1 MTLMLRHWAL
11 LLVMASASG
20 FAQFPLLRSLEVR
33 SGQRR
38 PQIAHVVQDAS
49 GLLWAGSDLGV
60 MRTDGERVEA
70 MIRMDGAQVTAMNV
84 LGRDVLVAFSNGV
97 LTSCSSMGC
106 DTLLKDSLLA
116 EHPLRAMAFG
126 ADGSICLASYGGG
139 VLFWDSGVVQRLR
152 YSDGLPDEHVNDV
165 AWLEDDRF
173 IVATDQGLAVLSPR
187 GVESV
192 FDGAAGA
199 PDNLVMA
206 VATLPDGSVVAG
218 TDRSGVFQ
226 WRPGT
231 NTARSI
237 GTEQITSRV
246 TDIAVEEH
254 RVWVGTEDAG
264 VVVIEMDSVASV
276 YLHPGTTGPI
286 TGMWTDREGQVW
298 WCDGSERIHRADPA
312 ILYVPEH
319 EGVDLR
325 AVSALCVDGM
335 DRIWFASPEGL
346 FHHPTAFSEGRH
358 LQRMSLQ
365 IDPRTP
371 IVSLAATRSGTI
383 WAATFGSGVF
393 AITPSGEVR
402 HHTEQG
408 GLRNMNVLA
417 ARAAGDSVWFA
428 TLDGACLWD
437 GNGFKDLVGTG
448 GFTFDVLPQ
457 GKDQALVATDG
468 QGILRYADGSTES
481 LRSSANTFYS
491 LIADGAS
498 GQAWAMGPTAGICK
512 VANGRANCT
521 GAGLPLFKDDV
532 FALAMVRDRVLALGK
547 AGVWAHDPLSGAW
560 IDLSGRIG
568 TTGAEAELNA
578 VARSNDGAV
587 WFACDRGIVRLR
599 LTERHFDNSIPVVI
613 TGILIN
619 GDPVPVATSVR
630 TSHDR
635 NDLTLRFA
643 GINYPDPGR
652 IRFEYSIGENGNVLR
667 SRDRELAFTGL
678 TPGVHR
684 IRLRAFVEG
693 MDGDA
698 QWTTILITVAP
709 PWWRLPW
716 VIALFVSLAL
726 AILVLII
733 RARERRMRIRE
744 GLEQEKVR
752 FQLEALRS
760 QVDPHFLFNS
770 FNTLAALIETDPPSA
785 LEHVDEL
792 STFFRS
798 ILLVR
803 DKDLI
808 PLEEELELLHRYFG
822 LEKHRFGAAID
833 LLVRIEEEID
843 AYRIVPLTLQLLMEN
858 ALKHNVATVKEP
870 LQVLVTIEAGDVVV
884 RNAIRPRASAAR
896 STGFGLESIIKR
908 YSAISAKP
916 VVVAPGGGE
925 FSVRI
930 PLITAS

>member
-1 MTLMLRHWAL
+1 MMLRHWSL
-11 LLVMASASG
+11 LLIMASATAL
-20 FAQFPLLRSLEVR
+20 AQFPLLRSLEVR

-38 PQIAHVVQDAS
+38 PRITHLVQDEL
-49 GLLWAGSDLGV
+49 GLIWTGSDLGV

-70 MIRMDGAQVTAMNV
+70 MMRMEAAAVTAMNV
-84 LGRDVLVAFSNGV
+84 RGEDVLIAFSNGV
-97 LTSCSSMGC
+97 VTSCSAMRC
-106 DTLLKDSLLA
+106 DTLLQDPLLA

-126 ADGSICLASYGGG
+126 ADGSMCLASYGGG
-139 VLFWDSGVVQRLR
+139 VLFVNAGVVQRFG

-165 AWLEDDRF
+165 AWLNADRF
-173 IVATDQGLAVLSPR
+173 VVATDQGLAVLSPR

-192 FDGAAGA
+192 FDGASGA
-199 PDNLVMA
+199 PDNLVLA
-206 VATLPDGSVVAG
+206 VAAMPDGSVLAG
-218 TDRSGVFQ
+218 TDRSGVFH

-231 NTARSI
+231 NEVRSM
-237 GTEQITSRV
+237 GPAQFTGRV
-246 TDIAVEEH
+246 TDITVEAH

-264 VVVIEMDSVASV
+264 VVVIEMDALASV
-276 YLHPGTTGPI
+276 YQHPDGIGPI
-286 TGMWTDREGQVW
+286 TGMWTDQDGQVW
-298 WCDGSERIHRADPA
+298 WCDGSERIHRADLA

-325 AVSALCVDGM
+325 GVSAVCVDGF
-335 DRIWFASPEGL
+335 DRIWFASPAGL

-358 LQRMSLQ
+358 LQRVPLNV
-365 IDPRTP
+365 DPRTP

-393 AITPSGEVR
+393 AISPSGEV
-402 HHTEQG
+402 HHHNEQG

-437 GNGFKDLVGTG
+437 GSGFKDLVGTA
-448 GFTFDVLPQ
+448 GFTFDVLPR
-457 GKDQALVATDG
+457 GKDHALVATDG
-468 QGILRYADGSTES
+468 QGILRYANGSTEA

-491 LIADGAS
+491 LIADATS
-498 GQAWAMGPTAGICK
+498 DQAWAMGPAAGICRI
-512 VANGRANCT
+512 ANDRANCT

-532 FALAMVRDRVLALGK
+532 FALAMARDRVLALGK

-560 IDLSGRIG
+560 IDLSGRVG
-568 TTGAEAELNA
+568 TAGAEAELNA
-578 VARSNDGAV
+578 VARSSDGAV

-599 LTERHFDNSIPVVI
+599 LTERHFDTSIPLVI

-619 GDPVPVATSVR
+619 GDPVPVATTIR
-630 TSHDR
+630 TSYDR
-635 NDLTLRFA
+635 SDITLRFA
-643 GINYPDPGR
+643 GIYYPDPGR
-652 IRFEYSIGENGNVLR
+652 IRFEYSIGDKGNILR

-678 TPGVHR
+678 TPGTHR
-684 IRLRAFVEG
+684 IRLRAFVDG

-698 QWTTILITVAP
+698 QWNTILITVAP

-716 VIALFVSLAL
+716 VILLFVGAMVTVVV
-726 AILVLII
+726 LVV
-733 RARERRMRIRE
+733 RDRERRMRIRE

-770 FNTLAALIETDPPSA
+770 FNTLAALIETDPPRA

-808 PLEEELELLHRYFG
+808 PLEEELELLQRYFS

-833 LLVRIEEEID
+833 LLVRIDEEIG

-870 LQVLVTIEAGDVVV
+870 LHVLVTIEAGCVVV

-925 FSVRI
+925 FTVRI
-930 PLITAS
+930 PLITTP

>member
-1 MTLMLRHWAL
+1 MRLRHWSL
-11 LLVMASASG
+11 LLIGAQAPVV
-20 FAQFPLLRSLEVR
+20 AQFPLLRSLEVR
-33 SGQRR
+33 TGQRR
-38 PQIAHVVQDAS
+38 PQITHLVQD
-49 GLLWAGSDLGV
+49 GLGLMWTASDLGV
-60 MRTDGERVEA
+60 MRTDGERVDIMVRTDVA
-70 MIRMDGAQVTAMNV
+70 RVTAMNV
-84 LGRDVLVAFSNGV
+84 QGPDVHIAFSNGV
-97 LTSCSSMGC
+97 LMRCSAMGC
-106 DTLLKDSLLA
+106 DTLFQDSLLA
-116 EHPLRAMAFG
+116 EHPVRAMAFG
-126 ADGSICLASYGGG
+126 KGGSICLASYGGG
-139 VLFWDSGVVQRLR
+139 VLFLNGGSVRRLG

-165 AWLEDDRF
+165 AWLDGDRF
-173 IVATDQGLAVLSPR
+173 AIATDQGLAVISPR
-187 GVESV
+187 GLESV

-206 VATLPDGSVVAG
+206 VAAMPDGSVVAG

-226 WRPGT
+226 WRPGST
-231 NTARSI
+231 TARAI
-237 GTEQITSRV
+237 GPDHIASNV

-254 RVWVGTEDAG
+254 RVWVGTHG
-264 VVVIEMDSVASV
+264 VGVIVIELDTAASV
-276 YLHPGTTGPI
+276 YHHTNDTGPI
-286 TGMWTDREGQVW
+286 TGMWTDQEGQVW

-325 AVSALCVDGM
+325 SVSAVCVDDQ

-346 FHHPTAFSEGRH
+346 FNHPTAFSEGRH
-358 LQRMSLQ
+358 LQRVALSV
-365 IDPRTP
+365 DPRTP
-371 IVSLAATRSGTI
+371 IVSLAATHSGTI

-393 AITPSGEVR
+393 AIAPSGEVR
-402 HHTEQG
+402 HHMEQG

-437 GNGFKDLVGTG
+437 GNGFKDLDGTE

-457 GKDQALVATDG
+457 GKDRALVATDG
-468 QGILRYADGSTES
+468 QGILHYADGSAEA

-491 LIADGAS
+491 LIADGS
-498 GQAWAMGPTAGICK
+498 SDQAWAMGPAAGICR

-532 FALAMVRDRVLALGK
+532 FAMAMARGRVLALGK
-547 AGVWAHDPLSGAW
+547 AGVWALAPLSGAW
-560 IDLSGRIG
+560 TDLSGRIG
-568 TTGAEAELNA
+568 TVGAEAELNA
-578 VARSNDGAV
+578 VARSSGGAV

-599 LTERHFDNSIPVVI
+599 LTERHFDTRIPLVI

-619 GDPVPVATSVR
+619 GDLVDPAASIR

-635 NDLTLRFA
+635 SDITVRFA
-643 GINYPDPGR
+643 GIHYPDPGQ
-652 IRFEYSIGENGNVLR
+652 IRFEYSVGEAGNVLR
-667 SRDRELAFTGL
+667 TRDRELAFTGL
-678 TPGVHR
+678 VPGQHR
-684 IRLRAFVEG
+684 IRLRAFVDG

-698 QWTTILITVAP
+698 QWTTIMVTVAP

-726 AILVLII
+726 AVLVLVI
-733 RARERRMRIRE
+733 RARDRRMRIRE

-770 FNTLAALIETDPPSA
+770 FNTLAALIETDPPRA
-785 LEHVDEL
+785 LDHVDEL

-808 PLEEELELLHRYFG
+808 PLEEELELLQRYFG

-833 LLVRIEEEID
+833 LLVRIDRDID

-858 ALKHNVATVKEP
+858 ALKHNVATVREP
-870 LQVLVTIEAGDVVV
+870 LQVLVTIEGDDVVV
-884 RNAIRPRASAAR
+884 RNAVRPRASAAR

-908 YSAISAKP
+908 YAAMSSRP
-916 VVVAPGGGE
+916 VVVVPGGGE
-925 FSVRI
+925 FTVRI
-930 PLITAS
+930 PLITSP